1 MFTQNNLHYRW
12 MIFRAAFLWPGKRRP
27 EIKSFSLTMEQQ
39 PFRIPGPHFKIHA
52 PGDQFA
58 FSHPISEIEYILTVQ
73 KLEQQTL
80 SQNCV
85 GSDLWFYPTHFTT
98 MSYTLSPEPDNDISI
113 HDCADSDKPVEIAPT
128 TDSFSP
134 EIQNDFACIGVIGG
148 ADEPTIIL
156 CGDSNQANLHVAC
169 SALHFKP
176 VSDDTEWRIEFNII
190 RSSKKTFLL
199 I

>member
-1 MFTQNNLHYRW
+1 M
-12 MIFRAAFLWPGKRRP
+12 
-27 EIKSFSLTMEQQ
+27 
-39 PFRIPGPHFKIHA
+39 
-52 PGDQFA
+52 
-58 FSHPISEIEYILTVQ
+58 Q

-80 SQNCV
+80 SQNHV
-85 GSDLWFYPTHFTT
+85 GSDRWLYPTHFAT
-98 MSYTLSPEPDNDISI
+98 MSYTLSPELDNDISI

-134 EIQNDFACIGVIGG
+134 EIQNDIACIDVIGG

-156 CGDSNQANLHVAC
+156 CDNSNQTNLHVAC

-176 VSDDTEWRIEFNII
+176 VSDDIEWLIEFNII
-190 RSSKKTFLL
+190 RFSKKTFLL